1 MNIKVNPF
9 IFILIISLLIHQE
22 HAHSVPTKWEKIELS
37 MSELL
42 DKGWQMTAH
51 GTNRVAANSNSGGGF
66 DIETFTF
73 MLTKN
78 GKHILCI
85 IQDPRPPIAN
95 GAGCRKLN

>member
-1 MNIKVNPF
+1 MKIKIFSF
-9 IFILIISLLIHQE
+9 ISIAVLFLLIPQKN
-22 HAHSVPTKWEKIELS
+22 AYSVPTKWEKIELS

-73 MLTKN
+73 TLTKN
-78 GKHILCI
+78 GKHIICI

>member
-1 MNIKVNPF
+1 MRIKIFSF
-9 IFILIISLLIHQE
+9 ISIAVLSLLIPQK
-22 HAHSVPTKWEKIELS
+22 HAYSVPTRWEKIELS

-42 DKGWQMTAH
+42 DKGWQMNAH
-51 GTNRVAANSNSGGGF
+51 GTNRVAANSNSGAGF

-78 GKHILCI
+78 GKHIICI

>member
-1 MNIKVNPF
+1 MKIKIFSF
-9 IFILIISLLIHQE
+9 ISIVVLLLSIPQE
-22 HAHSVPTKWEKIELS
+22 YAYSVPTKWEKIELS

-51 GTNRVAANSNSGGGF
+51 GTNRVAANSNSGVGF

-78 GKHILCI
+78 GKHIICI